1 MPGGLTR
8 GADTGAQSSAASR
21 SHSRFN
27 PAARMAGGYLPL
39 DGTVEFYGRVCALLK
54 STDVVLNLGAGR
66 GAWYFEDES
75 AYRRS
80 LQDLRPRVKCV
91 YAADIDPVVLTNPT
105 SHENL
110 LIRDGRIPLPDHSV
124 DLVIADYAFEH
135 IENPAAFC
143 AEISRVLRPGGYLCA
158 RTPHRYH
165 FTSVAARLIRNR
177 SHAHVLSAAQPRRI
191 SADVFPT
198 VYRLNTIR
206 DIHRHFGEFEDHS
219 YLYSAEPQ
227 YYFGRKYLHY
237 ALTCLRRVL
246 PDVLVSNI
254 FVFLQKRQAAPP
266 ARSVEST
273 DDILPRPYVG

>member
-1 MPGGLTR
+1 MPGGSTG
-8 GADTGAQSSAASR
+8 GADAGARSSAASR
-21 SHSRFN
+21 SHARFN

-54 STDVVLNLGAGR
+54 PTDVVLNLGAGR

-75 AYRRS
+75 EYRRS
-80 LQDLRPRVKCV
+80 LQDLKPRVK
-91 YAADIDPVVLTNPT
+91 YLYGADIDPVVLTNPT

-110 LIRDGRIPLPDHSV
+110 LIRDGRIPLVEHSV
-124 DLVIADYAFEH
+124 DLVVADYVFEH
-135 IENPAAFC
+135 VESPGAIC

-158 RTPHRYH
+158 RTPHKYQLI
-165 FTSVAARLIRNR
+165 SVAARLIRNR
-177 SHAHVLSAAQPRRI
+177 SHAHVLSVAQPHRVA
-191 SADVFPT
+191 ADVFPT

-227 YYFGRKYLHY
+227 YYFGHRYVHY
-237 ALTCLRRVL
+237 TLTCLRRVL

-254 FVFLQKRQAAPP
+254 FVFLQKRQAAASAP
-266 ARSVEST
+266 SV
-273 DDILPRPYVG
+273 I

>member
-8 GADTGAQSSAASR
+8 GADTADQSLAASH
-21 SHSRFN
+21 SPSRFN

-54 STDVVLNLGAGR
+54 PTDVVLNLGAGR

-75 AYRRS
+75 EYRRS
-80 LQDLRPRVKCV
+80 LQDLKPRVK
-91 YAADIDPVVLTNPT
+91 YLYGADIDPVVLTNPT

-110 LIRDGRIPLPDHSV
+110 LIRDGRIPLPDHSI
-124 DLVIADYAFEH
+124 DLVVADYVFEH
-135 IENPAAFC
+135 IENPAAVC

-165 FTSVAARLIRNR
+165 LICVAARLIRNR
-177 SHAHVLSAAQPRRI
+177 NHAHVISVAQPHRTA
-191 SADVFPT
+191 ADVFPT

-206 DIHRHFGEFEDHS
+206 DIHRHFGECEDHS

-227 YYFGRKYLHY
+227 YYFGRKYLYY
-237 ALTCLRRVL
+237 ALSCVRLVL
-246 PDVLVSNI
+246 PEVLISSI
-254 FVFLQKRQAAPP
+254 FVFLRKRQA
-266 ARSVEST
+266 ES
-273 DDILPRPYVG
+273 IVP